1 MARKKSESP
10 PASTAAAKVE
20 LHETP
25 YEKSEWTEA
34 ASQQPQNA
42 TNHTHEELERMKR
55 QSQSLLLRAALCNP
69 FPAGSI
75 KWLPKMVKN
84 NRALAMPY
92 VDARLVMDRLDEVC
106 GVDGWQDEFT
116 TDSSGCVVCRL
127 SIWTPDKGWV
137 TKEDVGSPSEQ
148 PDAGDRLKAAHSDA
162 LKRAAV
168 KFGVG
173 RYLYRIPSQWADYD
187 PQRKQLARTPQL
199 PDFAIPKTAPLTTPV
214 YHEHDEGE
222 VASAATTTSPPP
234 PPPPPPAAAANGNAK
249 AGPTLQ
255 DRLEWWDDALSQ
267 VEGVGDINSL
277 IYHQFK
283 TEIQEYKVPIWNAMQ
298 KYIKDRFPDWK
309 YHQGQ
314 KKYVEPEP
322 QPDAEDGIPY

>member
-10 PASTAAAKVE
+10 PAAAASEPVVE
-20 LHETP
+20 LVE
-25 YEKSEWTEA
+25 
-34 ASQQPQNA
+34 QPQNA
-42 TNHTHEELERMKR
+42 ASHTHDELERMKR
-55 QSQSLLLRAALCNP
+55 QSQSLLLRAALANP
-69 FPAGSI
+69 FPVGSI

-148 PDAGDRLKAAHSDA
+148 PDMGDRLKAAHSDA

-199 PDFAIPKTAPLTTPV
+199 PDFAVPKTAPLSTPV

-222 VASAATTTSPPP
+222 VAAAATTVASPPP
-234 PPPPPPAAAANGNAK
+234 PPPPPPAAAAANGNGQRATS
-249 AGPTLQ
+249 PTLQ
-255 DRLEWWDDALSQ
+255 ERLEWWDEALSQ
-267 VEGVGDINSL
+267 VESVGDINGL

-283 TEIQEYKVPIWNAMQ
+283 NEQQDFKVPIWNAMQ
-298 KYIKDRFPDWK
+298 KYIKERFPDWK
-309 YHQGQ
+309 YHQGK
-314 KKYVEPEP
+314 KKYVEP
-322 QPDAEDGIPY
+322 QPAADAEEGIPY